1 MVALSYIPFCP
12 CEGRQV
18 SLWYLSAVCS
28 ATRWSKGSL
37 GFREDREV
45 IMNLVTQLSMRV

>member
-1 MVALSYIPFCP
+1 MGWLMSY
-12 CEGRQV
+12 GRLQTGPAE
-18 SLWYLSAVCS
+18 LSAGLS
-28 ATRWSKGSL
+28 ATRWLKGSL